1 MKKTEFT
8 AFGKKVKKKLI
19 DMNMTQVELAAKVG
33 ISKQY
38 LYKILCGERSVE
50 KYIEDIKNI
59 LNLDE
64 AT

>member
-38 LYKILCGERSVE
+38 LYKILCGERSGE

-59 LNLDE
+59 LNMEE
-64 AT
+64 AA